1 MNCAISSNRHRRLR
15 RIAILILLA
24 HGAIGLIAPSPAR
37 ADLHHRVFVGTF
49 LGNYAEVG
57 DYFSISGSTANS
69 TSSGSMYLEKAV
81 APRSSISI
89 YAGLQRINTD
99 GDGASGWDNVQ
110 LNFKQTLIWLE
121 RQEFVLSVGPS
132 IAVPTGDRNVGAESH
147 PREGFEMLFDKGFGD
162 LPDAVAWLRPV
173 AIEGGAAWQGKLTG
187 AKDDLISGYLELE
200 YSLGYLNDY
209 AGGFHVMRE
218 LRGFTPHLDFDYSQ
232 YLAAH
237 RNPTLPSFEL
247 TPGVAWLNSIFEV
260 NIGAHFGVNGYA
272 SHPDAVALV
281 WLLGVSYDELIPA
294 LKWTPF
300 R

>member
-1 MNCAISSNRHRRLR
+1 M
-15 RIAILILLA
+15 LILLG
-24 HGAIGLIAPSPAR
+24 HGAIDLVAPTSAR
-37 ADLHHRVFVGTF
+37 AELRNRVFVGTF

-57 DYFSISGSTANS
+57 DYFSISGSTS
-69 TSSGSMYLEKAV
+69 RSSSSGSLYLEKAI

-89 YAGLQRINTD
+89 YAGLQRISSD

-110 LNFKQTLIWLE
+110 LNFKQTLVWLE

-132 IAVPTGDRNVGAESH
+132 IELPAGDRRIGAESH

-162 LPDAVAWLRPV
+162 LPASAAWLRPF
-173 AIEGGAAWQGKLTG
+173 AIEGGGSWQGKLTG
-187 AKDDLISGYLELE
+187 AKDDYVSGYIELE
-200 YSLGYLNDY
+200 YSFGYLADH
-209 AGGFHVMRE
+209 AGGFHLIRG
-218 LRGFTPHLDFDYSQ
+218 LHGFTPHVDFDYSQ

-260 NIGAHFGVNGYA
+260 NVGAHFGVNGFA